1 VKITVIGPGRAGT
14 AISQHAAAA
23 GLACVL
29 TRSYDLECDVV
40 LLAVPERVIAAVA
53 AEVPLGPA
61 VGMLS
66 GAAPLALL
74 HPHSRRFV
82 LHPMQTIQPNRSD
95 LQLLGCAAGITASD
109 AELAA
114 LAADLACRL
123 GMRPVDVP
131 DEVRPLPHIACVLA
145 SNLLVAPLAAALAV
159 LERAGLGPDAAE
171 LLGPLAE
178 RAVAN
183 ALAAGPLAA
192 PTGPL
197 ARGDRT
203 TIEQHR
209 ATLARLDPALDEVY
223 RLLSSAALP
232 LVDPAAAAACAPALA
247 ASA

>member
-1 VKITVIGPGRAGT
+1 MKITVIGPGRAGT

-29 TRSYDLECDVV
+29 TRSYDLESDVV
-40 LLAVPERVIAAVA
+40 LLAVPDRVIAAVDP
-53 AEVPLGPA
+53 EKSKNISMG
-61 VGMLS
+61 
-66 GAAPLALL
+66 
-74 HPHSRRFV
+74 FV

-109 AELAA
+109 TELAA
-114 LAADLACRL
+114 LAADLAWRL

-131 DEVRPLPHIACVLA
+131 EEVRPLPHIACVLA

-171 LLGPLAE
+171 LIGPLAE

-209 ATLARLDPALDEVY
+209 ATLARLDPALAEVY

-232 LVDPAAAAACAPALA
+232 LVEPAAAAACAPALA